1 MAISQRIERVLDKL
15 YNLKGEY
22 NFVIAEIEK
31 NIRNAEAAITTA
43 TEEQNSNEM
52 RKSDVIGKLT
62 VFNNQKDAFLSAFS
76 ELDDETF
83 SALRDIGIDANFG
96 TMVNLVNEKSPEF
109 CEELDKEIENYE
121 NLIEEAKDTV
131 TKNACLVAE
140 LEDSKRTEEDKR
152 SKLVSLLEQSLST
165 EEIEREA
172 LSTSY
177 VKKILTAF
185 DLFTDEE
192 IVSLAKL
199 IMFPED
205 GLMEYNEAY
214 TDEKA
219 REFLT
224 DETEPEEVVEEET
237 ESPVIEEPEAE
248 VEPEETTEIEE
259 EIAPE
264 VTEPEETSEDV
275 SEIAEN
281 ADDTEESSSDEQLSR
296 AEELYQNVMSDSEVQ
311 DIIESHGDT
320 TEINLKSL
328 NVDDVEDTEEA
339 ENVEVE
345 EEQHTVE
352 ESTSE
357 TDEID
362 KYIQSTGLDIEK
374 VSEELKQL
382 LSEADIKFIEENYE
396 ILRSAYVSEE
406 SIYRVVEH
414 HNYLVDPDLNKKITL
429 LRAKGISEL
438 KIKEMIEKEESKLR
452 SNVDELG
459 EAIDAVINTDGKIT
473 SENIYKIDL
482 DKTQYEA
489 NKKALEE
496 AGYDIDEKE
505 ERNYTSV
512 IYSSPYIKS
521 DISVLKEYLISI
533 IKRNSKYALS
543 VFWKNPQELIE
554 NVDDIIEA
562 GLENILET
570 NPEILEEN
578 TSELIKRVK
587 YCDESGHQIYVGED
601 KDAYCDY
608 ITSYARFQEKIGN
621 IGDLPELENRKNEEI
636 SRIAEKGNDIDSLVE
651 ILNNYY
657 TNPEEY
663 DNFTNDVTDKAEN
676 LRRTLFTN
684 INYEDVGKYTYK
696 IKDVYISKNKLNRNI
711 KAILTVLDKEN
722 KSYENIDRE
731 ILLVSMLYNLR
742 TDETTMKNIVS
753 ECLG

>member
-131 TKNACLVAE
+131 TKNACMVAE

-205 GLMEYNEAY
+205 GLMEYNESY

-219 REFLT
+219 REFIT
-224 DETEPEEVVEEET
+224 SETEIEEEEAEET
-237 ESPVIEEPEAE
+237 ETPVIEEVEEE
-248 VEPEETTEIEE
+248 VEPEEETD
-259 EIAPE
+259 
-264 VTEPEETSEDV
+264 VEPE
-275 SEIAEN
+275 
-281 ADDTEESSSDEQLSR
+281 TEESVPEEPETEEVEKTEEESNSDEQLSR

-328 NVDDVEDTEEA
+328 NVDDVEETE
-339 ENVEVE
+339 EVE
-345 EEQHTVE
+345 ETEAPVVE
-352 ESTSE
+352 EVEEQQSVDE
-357 TDEID
+357 PNKEMDEID

-382 LSEADIKFIEENYE
+382 LSESDIKLIEENYE

-512 IYSSPYIKS
+512 IYSSPYLKS

-578 TSELIKRVK
+578 TTELIKRVK

-657 TNPEEY
+657 ANPEEY

-696 IKDVYISKNKLNRNI
+696 INDVYISKNKLNRNI